1 MAIRAASKVMDKKK
15 TQITEDTEKQMTKK
29 TAKYRI

>member
-1 MAIRAASKVMDKKK
+1 MAIRAASHGQKK